1 MHSYLSKGLEFD
13 AVIIYNASNKNYNNE
28 DERLLLYT
36 CCTRALYV
44 LNIYYLDEI
53 SSLLKHIKVRLK

>member
-1 MHSYLSKGLEFD
+1 MPSYLSKGLEFD
-13 AVIIYNASNKNYNNE
+13 VVIIYNASNKNYNNE

-36 CCTRALYV
+36 CCTRVLHV